1 MPLGRININ
10 SHSGRANESSTNA
23 NYRGVGLSEMAYC
36 IENNLNHRCSGE
48 LSLHVLDIIKSTM
61 KAADTMTPQEIK
73 TTCKKSDFFTLE
85 EIQKI
90 LK

>member
-1 MPLGRININ
+1 
-10 SHSGRANESSTNA
+10 
-23 NYRGVGLSEMAYC
+23 
-36 IENNLNHRCSGE
+36 
-48 LSLHVLDIIKSTM
+48 M